1 MVERAAEIGAT
12 SAGKKGGKKGFK
24 VDRYERYQEHR
35 KQQQGLGT
43 TKASKKEKPGSVKE
57 VRFDATDRKEF
68 LTGFHKRKNER
79 RATAFLDMKHKQKVE
94 NSKFRREQREEARKA
109 YNAYA
114 KVPILPDYSYHLPS
128 AASAAG
134 AGEDDEDSFHGEEND
149 DGIDDSF
156 FRADNELGDYGDGV
170 SVTVQ
175 PLRRASHGALP
186 TNDFSDLPK
195 AVADELKRLKQQT
208 KGPAKTKAKK
218 NTLKTLEKIRKIQK
232 HSRKGH
238 GKKAAKGKKRNR

>member
-1 MVERAAEIGAT
+1 MVERGAEIGAT

-24 VDRYERYQEHR
+24 VDRYQRYQENR
-35 KQQQGLGT
+35 KRQQGIA
-43 TKASKKEKPGSVKE
+43 TKDSKKEKPGSVKE
-57 VRFDATDRKEF
+57 VRFDASDRKEF

-79 RATAFLDMKHKQKVE
+79 RATAFMDVKHKQKVE
-94 NSKFRREQREEARKA
+94 NSKFRREQREEARRA

-114 KVPILPDYSYHLPS
+114 KVPILPDYSYRLPS
-128 AASAAG
+128 AAEADAPHADG
-134 AGEDDEDSFHGEEND
+134 DDAEGSDSGD
-149 DGIDDSF
+149 DTMGDSF

-175 PLRRASHGALP
+175 PLRRASQVALP

-218 NTLKTLEKIRKIQK
+218 CTLKVLEKIRKIQK

-238 GKKAAKGKKRNR
+238 GKKSAKGKKRNR